1 MSYDPE
7 KYLESTV
14 HDLKNYVESGFNTR
28 IYQIVMEFPGAYLDA
43 SEMPMR
49 KTIVHFEIDDIRD
62 EYTGFGIEPM
72 RADYSEDET
81 TVQGRWAG
89 MHHINFDVGVWASD
103 DSGGTTS
110 RLRAKQILTQLF
122 GYPSSVEALRQF
134 SDGGDGSI
142 EIVQWSGGMNAQD
155 RVNDIRVYRAMNM
168 TLDVRVFSRSPLP
181 TDSSLADTVI
191 EDIVQQPNLTILG

>member
-1 MSYDPE
+1 
-7 KYLESTV
+7 
-14 HDLKNYVESGFNTR
+14 
-28 IYQIVMEFPGAYLDA
+28 
-43 SEMPMR
+43 
-49 KTIVHFEIDDIRD
+49 
-62 EYTGFGIEPM
+62 
-72 RADYSEDET
+72 
-81 TVQGRWAG
+81 
-89 MHHINFDVGVWASD
+89 
-103 DSGGTTS
+103 
-110 RLRAKQILTQLF
+110 LF

-191 EDIVQQPNLTILG
+191 EDIIQQPNLTILG